1 MSALRDVAGQL
12 TVAIRT
18 RSLIVTRGLT
28 EGQHEGRRAWNRI
41 EDLLDELLAR
51 LDKADAI
58 LTPLESWEEARKAQG
73 ERAEDV
79 ARQLVAAIEGYG
91 LPVDPRAAR
100 EDPQR
105 VEAAR
110 LTAPSQ
116 LELGGV
122 KKPDTPARG
131 DAVLPAGDRSSGNP
145 PP

>member
-41 EDLLDELLAR
+41 EDLLVELLAR

-131 DAVLPAGDRSSGNP
+131 DAVLPAGDRAGNP

>member
-28 EGQHEGRRAWNRI
+28 EGTHESRRAWYRI
-41 EDLLDELLAR
+41 EELLVELLAR

-73 ERAEDV
+73 ERAEEV
-79 ARQLVAAIEGYG
+79 ARELVAAIESYG
-91 LPVDPRAAR
+91 LAGPAVIDHTGRTTPAQGLSGPPA
-100 EDPQR
+100 
-105 VEAAR
+105 
-110 LTAPSQ
+110 Q

-122 KKPDTPARG
+122 KKPDTTARG
-131 DAVLPAGDRSSGNP
+131 DAVLPTGDREGGNP

>member
-1 MSALRDVAGQL
+1 VSALRDVAGQL

-41 EDLLDELLAR
+41 EDLLVELLAR

-131 DAVLPAGDRSSGNP
+131 DAVLPAGDRAGNP